1 MSNKKQYK
9 ILKEL
14 EKLMKRSENNKK
26 SRILLITVIIA
37 ISIIV
42 TACLSRYKKSEL
54 KFNDTN
60 ISKTITNMEKAINQ
74 KDQELLAEITN
85 NQLTTNKLLKDFP
98 DGNLT
103 IKDISHYMLTDKII
117 RVQLEI
123 DQTNQN
129 YRNKYVILIENNK
142 EGWELYPSGFIE

>member
-1 MSNKKQYK
+1 MMIRKINKTTK
-9 ILKEL
+9 IF
-14 EKLMKRSENNKK
+14 
-26 SRILLITVIIA
+26 LIVAIMAIIA
-37 ISIIV
+37 S
-42 TACLSRYKKSEL
+42 ACSLRKEKTGPE
-54 KFNDTN
+54 FNETN
-60 ISKTITNMEKAINQ
+60 IREKITNMEKAINQ

-129 YRNKYVILIENNK
+129 YRNKYIILIENNK